1 MLTFLLHKSV
11 LNVIFASDK
20 SSRIMETPFIYD
32 RYVTAKYFIGRKKEC
47 GILGNLLAAGEHVVM
62 YEPPKTGKMSI
73 IQQTLINMRSAGA
86 QFMTVCIDMFNIRTM
101 DEFLLRFGTAVMK
114 AALTTPDQ
122 YKDAIQHHLEGT
134 HFVFDR
140 ERFYQDGSI
149 VSLNWSPDRNDIEK
163 MMRLPGLLAS
173 GKGIPFYLIFKE
185 FQSIMFSDEYETLFS
200 VLEDMFREQGP
211 RPGASFVM
219 TGSRVNA
226 MKYIFAERKFFYRQV
241 VHLPIAPVEN
251 REIIEHVVRGFLY
264 GSGKSFD
271 RDLAMGACELF
282 KCNLWYINHLA
293 SICDLMSKGFINEAV
308 MTDALRS
315 MISIHEP
322 RFLNMINDL
331 TDHQVSLMRAVLDGV
346 VKFSASDVIEKYR
359 LNSSANVRR
368 VKDALRKKEVL
379 TFNEKDEPVILD
391 PLFEYWLENYY
402 FAKQ

>member
-1 MLTFLLHKSV
+1 MLYNRVRNVKFARLLIE
-11 LNVIFASDK
+11 LN
-20 SSRIMETPFIYD
+20 METPFIYD

-62 YEPPKTGKMSI
+62 YEPPKTGKMSL
-73 IQQTLINMRSAGA
+73 IQQTLINMRSAGS
-86 QFMTVCIDMFNIRTM
+86 QFITVCIDMFNIRTM
-101 DEFLLRFGTAVMK
+101 HDFLLRFGTSVMK
-114 AALTTPDQ
+114 AALSTPDQ
-122 YKDAIQHHLEGT
+122 YKDAIQRHLEGT

-149 VSLNWSPDRNDIEK
+149 VSLNWSPDRNDMEK

-173 GKGIPFYLIFKE
+173 ERGMQFYVIFKE

-200 VLEDMFREQGP
+200 VMEAMFKEQP
-211 RPGASFVM
+211 TRPGASFIM

-226 MKYIFAERKFFYRQV
+226 MKLIFAERKFFYRQV
-241 VHLPIAPVEN
+241 VHLPIEPVEN

-293 SICDLMSKGFINEAV
+293 SICDLMSKGFINESI
-308 MTDALRS
+308 MTDALKCMLS
-315 MISIHEP
+315 LHEP
-322 RFLNMINDL
+322 RFMSMMDDL
-331 TDHQVSLMRAVLDGV
+331 TDHQISLLRAVLDGV
-346 VKFSASDVIEKYR
+346 IKFSASDVIEKYR

-368 VKDALRKKEVL
+368 VKDALRKKEVI
-379 TFNEKDEPVILD
+379 TFNDKDEPVILD
-391 PLFEYWLENYY
+391 PLFEYWLENHY